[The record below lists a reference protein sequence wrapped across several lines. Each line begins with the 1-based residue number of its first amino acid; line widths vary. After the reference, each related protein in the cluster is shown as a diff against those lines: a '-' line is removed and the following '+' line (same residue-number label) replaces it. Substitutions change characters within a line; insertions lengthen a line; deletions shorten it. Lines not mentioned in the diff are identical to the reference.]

1 MSETLVSSTQVINY
15 GIGRKYLSHWGI
27 NEALRE
33 IMQNFMDYGEYKVT
47 YNKNDICISNS
58 YIP

>member
-33 IMQNFMDYGEYKVT
+33 IMQNFMDYGECKVT